1 MKYVVYTL
9 FLSALFF
16 GVNAQTSQSEQLKA
30 LQKELAERQRKL
42 QSSRASAKEL
52 KAVLR
57 RSEEAIA
64 ATAKSLNNTKNELRH
79 NKAEQAN
86 LKKQS
91 DTLKQRIDQQQD
103 KLAAQIKSAY
113 MAGNY
118 DYAKMLLNQEDALK
132 FERVLTYYQYFNA
145 ARQSAISQ
153 FKNDIAELES
163 ITARLYEAANKLNA
177 LLEQQIQQSAELQA
191 RQKDRQATLAKL
203 NKTISSEA
211 EVVSN
216 LEQNEKALISA
227 IEKAEQAR
235 KKVQANDLSLNG
247 LTDLKGKLLRPA
259 SGTVQRLYGK
269 RRQGQVRWKG
279 IIIEGSEGG
288 AVNAIHQGR
297 VLYADWL
304 KGFGLVIIVDHGEG
318 YMSVYGHNQA
328 LLKQVGELVKAG
340 ETMALLGQSGGQAY
354 PNLYFEV
361 RHKGKALNPLEWI
374 AF

>member
-1 MKYVVYTL
+1 LKYVVYTL

-16 GVNAQTSQSEQLKA
+16 GVSAQTSQSEQLKA

-52 KAVLR
+52 TAVLR

-64 ATAKSLNNTKNELRH
+64 ATAKSLNNTKNELRY
-79 NKAEQAN
+79 NKTEQEN
-86 LKKQS
+86 LTKQS
-91 DTLKQRIDQQQD
+91 DLLKQRINQQQD
-103 KLAAQIKSAY
+103 KLAAQVKSAY

-145 ARQSAISQ
+145 ARQAAISQ
-153 FKNDIAELES
+153 FKKDIAELES
-163 ITARLYEAANKLNA
+163 ITARLNEAAKKLNA
-177 LLEQQIQQSAELQA
+177 LLQQQIQQRAELEA
-191 RQKDRQATLAKL
+191 RQQDRQSTLAKL

-211 EVVSN
+211 EVVST

-235 KKVQANDLSLNG
+235 KKTQANDLSLNG
-247 LTDLKGKLLRPA
+247 LREFKGKLIRPA
-259 SGTVQRLYGK
+259 SGRVQRLYGK

-279 IIIEGSEGG
+279 IIVEGSEGG
-288 AVNAIHQGR
+288 AVKAIHQGR

-361 RHKGKALNPLEWI
+361 RHKGKALNPSEWI